1 MKKNQTHLWWK
12 GLPGLPSPAPCS
24 DQVQLEHAAQG
35 LVQLVL
41 HISKTADFVGGLCTL
56 SSVWSPLYWKRHFP
70 ASQTFPCSNFYP
82 LLLVLPP
89 YMTGIA
95 LSRSSPYLPI
105 RWAVVDCNK
114 LCHWPDKKN
123 HSRFKWYWWE
133 STILASYIK
142 ARSYLTVT
150 PVFLR
155 WNKPASFNLPSY
167 CTCSTMS
174 VLPLV
179 LGSSELDVV
188 LQMLSHKCQ
197 PEGKNHFCS
206 LLVTFLV
213 PAQHAAGHHYW
224 LLFNSLSTRTPMA
237 FPTKVLCRQLVPACT
252 VAWCYPG
259 PDAGLGIAAFV
270 GLHKLPVRS
279 PFWPVPLSSSPVLQR
294 IRHSPSLALFTHLLN
309 VLVHHPRN
317 SSDALYQSLRDT
329 TANWLLL
336 DFVPLIT
343 IPEPNRQVHFLPT
356 LLFTYPVHILW
367 FSYKDTMGDH
377 VGGLAKVEIR
387 STCYFLF

>member
-89 YMTGIA
+89 YMTGIT

-155 WNKPASFNLPSY
+155 WNKPASFNLPFY
-167 CTCSTMS
+167 CTLCNMLHYVSVVPYTGELRAGRGTPNVVSQVPTRREESFLQPAGYIPGNSPACSW
-174 VLPLV
+174 P
-179 LGSSELDVV
+179 
-188 LQMLSHKCQ
+188 
-197 PEGKNHFCS
+197 S
-206 LLVTFLV
+206 LLTPV
-213 PAQHAAGHHYW
+213 Q
-224 LLFNSLSTRTPMA
+224 LFVHQDPHGFPHKGSL
-237 FPTKVLCRQLVPACT
+237 
-252 VAWCYPG
+252 
-259 PDAGLGIAAFV
+259 
-270 GLHKLPVRS
+270 
-279 PFWPVPLSSSPVLQR
+279 
-294 IRHSPSLALFTHLLN
+294 
-309 VLVHHPRN
+309 
-317 SSDALYQSLRDT
+317 
-329 TANWLLL
+329 
-336 DFVPLIT
+336 
-343 IPEPNRQVHFLPT
+343 
-356 LLFTYPVHILW
+356 
-367 FSYKDTMGDH
+367 
-377 VGGLAKVEIR
+377 
-387 STCYFLF
+387 